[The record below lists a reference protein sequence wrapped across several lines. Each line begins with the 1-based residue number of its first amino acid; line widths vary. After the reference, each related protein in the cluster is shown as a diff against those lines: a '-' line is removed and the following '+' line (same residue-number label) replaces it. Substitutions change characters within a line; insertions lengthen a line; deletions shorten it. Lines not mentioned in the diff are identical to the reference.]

1 MAEPTG
7 ASPPPI
13 PPQFHFSSPTVWVP
27 FLFVSVIWGSTWL
40 VIRDQL
46 GVDAAVAVP
55 PGWSVTYRFIVATLG
70 MAVLALV
77 MRQSLSLPRAMHPWL
92 LAMGLFQFVLNF
104 NLVYRSE
111 AYLTSGI
118 VAVLFGMLILPNAAL
133 ARVWLKTPIGRG
145 FIIGS
150 VFACLGAVL
159 LIINE
164 YQRAAASGQ
173 VLNPDAVLMGSL
185 FVGGAVLSVSIS
197 NVMQAAPQFKAQP
210 VIAVVFWA
218 MLYGTAMNAVLAY
231 ASAGPPVM
239 DWRPSYIGGFTYLAL
254 AGSVG
259 TFPLYF
265 RLIRQIGPGKAA
277 YTSVLI
283 PIIAMALST
292 VFEGYHWS
300 TLAIAG
306 GVLSI
311 GGMAYALIA
320 KDHGAK

>member
-1 MAEPTG
+1 MVEPEKEY
-7 ASPPPI
+7 
-13 PPQFHFSSPTVWVP
+13 HFSSPGVWIP
-27 FLFVSVIWGSTWL
+27 FLLISLIWGSTWL

-46 GVDAAVAVP
+46 GVGAAVSVP
-55 PGWSVTYRFIVATLG
+55 PGWSVTYRFVVATVG
-70 MAVLALV
+70 MALLAAV

-92 LAMGLFQFVLNF
+92 IAMGLFQFVLNF
-104 NLVYRSE
+104 NLVYRAE

-118 VAVLFGMLILPNAAL
+118 VAVLFGLLILPNAAL
-133 ARVWLKTPIGRG
+133 ARVWLKTPVGRG

-150 VFACLGAVL
+150 IFACLGATL

-164 YQRAAASGQ
+164 YQRAADSGH
-173 VLNPDAVLMGSL
+173 VLNPDAVWMGCL
-185 FVGGAVLSVSIS
+185 FVGAAVLSVSLS

-210 VIAVVFWA
+210 VVAVVFWA
-218 MLYGTAMNAVLAY
+218 MLYGTGNNAVLAY
-231 ASAGPPVM
+231 ISSGAPVM

-254 AGSVG
+254 AGSVA

-277 YTSVLI
+277 YSSVLI
-283 PIIAMALST
+283 PIIAMGLST

-300 TLAIAG
+300 ALAIAG

-311 GGMAYALIA
+311 GGMAYALFA
-320 KDHGAK
+320 KDHNA